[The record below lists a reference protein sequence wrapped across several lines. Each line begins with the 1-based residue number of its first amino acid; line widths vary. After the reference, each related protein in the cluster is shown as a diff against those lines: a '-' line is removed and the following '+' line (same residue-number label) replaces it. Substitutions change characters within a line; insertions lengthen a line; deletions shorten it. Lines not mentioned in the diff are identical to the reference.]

1 MKKKI
6 RKVII
11 KEEMSSILLFG
22 IAIFATAAFFII
34 VTNYRAELSEARAY
48 ILIIM
53 VMFWIGTIY
62 NLKECKNGLYNFVLT
77 QDYITFCNYKNNK
90 KEKTSI
96 KLSDISA
103 FRLDIWH
110 RENFRYMPHRY
121 DACQPFDIKI
131 NIQVTTYNNET
142 YQFSYSEQERRRP
155 CAKNI
160 FAVAKFIPNFSYTV
174 DTNNDVFKSGLD
186 ATLQKENLSWWKRL
200 EFVLN
205 DPRVSKLSK
214 THIKITLGILA
225 FFIWLIS
232 MMIIKTIVDIIG

>member
-11 KEEMSSILLFG
+11 KEEISSILLCG
-22 IAIFATAAFFII
+22 IAIFATIAFFMI

-103 FRLDIWH
+103 FKLDIWH
-110 RENFRYMPHRY
+110 RVDNLYVPRSHAPNP
-121 DACQPFDIKI
+121 PFDIKI
-131 NIQVTTYNNET
+131 SIHITTNNNEA
-142 YQFSYSEQERRRP
+142 YEFAYNEQATRNS
-155 CAKNI
+155 CISNI

-174 DTNNDVFKSGLD
+174 DTNSNIFKARLD
-186 ATLQKENLSWWKRL
+186 AWQQHRNLSLL
-200 EFVLN
+200 EGLKFILN
-205 DPRVSKLSK
+205 DPNVSDFNK
-214 THIKITLGILA
+214 TYIKTALGVLA
-225 FFIWLIS
+225 LFVWLIG
-232 MMIIKTIVDIIG
+232 MMVIKTIVDIIG

>member
-11 KEEMSSILLFG
+11 KEEISSILLCV
-22 IAIFATAAFFII
+22 IAIFATIAFFII
-34 VTNYRAELSEARAY
+34 VTNYRAELSDARAY

-53 VMFWIGTIY
+53 IMFWIGTIY
-62 NLKECKNGLYNFVLT
+62 NIKERKNGLYNFSLT
-77 QDYITFCNYKNNK
+77 QNDITFCNYNNNK

-96 KLSDISA
+96 KLSYISA
-103 FRLDIWH
+103 FKLDIWH
-110 RENFRYMPHRY
+110 RENFRNMPHRY
-121 DACQPFDIKI
+121 DACPPCDIKI

-174 DTNNDVFKSGLD
+174 NTNSDLFKSGLD
-186 ATLQKENLSWWKRL
+186 AWQQYGNLS
-200 EFVLN
+200 
-205 DPRVSKLSK
+205 LSK
-214 THIKITLGILA
+214 
-225 FFIWLIS
+225 
-232 MMIIKTIVDIIG
+232 